1 MPREFL
7 EGSGKFVPCSILLLR
22 LLSLE
27 ETKKS
32 RDDFLIYDID
42 DDFAFCPFVGVRG
55 EEIKVVLVVQVFD
68 DNCTFIQD
76 FAVVNDALQLRT
88 ATRIVYTGTNPFGL
102 IARYEGYDLI
112 NTVIRSGAYTSFL
125 YGLISLYW

>member
-7 EGSGKFVPCSILLLR
+7 ECSGKFVPCSILLLR

-88 ATRIVYTGTNPFGL
+88 VSRIVYTGTNPFGL

-112 NTVIRSGAYTSFL
+112 NRSGAYTSFL